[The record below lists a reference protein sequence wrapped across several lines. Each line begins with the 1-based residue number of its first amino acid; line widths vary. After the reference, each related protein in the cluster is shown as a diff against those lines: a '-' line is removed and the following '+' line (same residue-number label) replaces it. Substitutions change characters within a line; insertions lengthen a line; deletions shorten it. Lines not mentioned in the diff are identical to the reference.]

1 MKLRLLIGLSML
13 GLAVGGWAL
22 RHTSRNNSSP
32 TSSLAPVIHVK
43 DSMVDL
49 GTISLKDG
57 PFRATYELSNW
68 GKSPL
73 QIESTKSSCGCT
85 QPRFSKTVI
94 APGETGVVEL
104 DISPNA
110 SGLQEVSVT
119 LTTNDPVRSQ
129 FTLYAKWTGVETME
143 FTPLVVDFGE
153 IPSDSPQTSNIH
165 YRPLIDHVEV
175 SQVTADPPELSA
187 VIDGD
192 HIVVTCRPTTGP
204 GLHQGVVRIEL
215 KPAGQRPVQIPV
227 HWLVAA
233 PSHSVEPAAL
243 FFGAVRPGEQRT
255 LSFRVVDQAGSFV
268 QPDEVTWTA
277 PLRGADFKIETD
289 QVSVAW
295 NVPLTP
301 GLISGQIT
309 VEVGGKPLVIPV
321 SGLVQEKFEKR
332 THAEPAP

>member
-32 TSSLAPVIHVK
+32 ASSLAPVIHVK

-49 GTISLKDG
+49 GTISLKDA

-68 GKSPL
+68 GHEL
-73 QIESTKSSCGCT
+73 LLIESSKSSCGCT
-85 QPRFSKTVI
+85 QPRFSKTEI
-94 APGETGVVEL
+94 APGESGIVEL

-119 LTTNDPVRSQ
+119 LTTNDPLHSQ

-153 IPSDSPQTSNIH
+153 IPSDSPQKTNIH
-165 YRPLIDHVEV
+165 FHKLLDTVEV
-175 SQVTADPPELSA
+175 TQVTADPPELSA

-192 HIVVTCRPTTGP
+192 HIVVTCRPTSAP
-204 GLHQGVVRIEL
+204 GRHQGVVRIEL

-227 HWLVAA
+227 HWLVKA
-233 PSHSVEPAAL
+233 PPHSVEPAAL
-243 FFGAVRPGEQRT
+243 FFGAVRPGEQHT

-268 QPDEVTWTA
+268 QPDRVTWSA
-277 PLRGADFKIETD
+277 PLPGADFKIEAE

-301 GLISGQIT
+301 GLLSGQIT
-309 VEVGGKPLVIPV
+309 VDVGGKPLVIPV
-321 SGLVQEKFEKR
+321 SGLVQGTPENR
-332 THAEPAP
+332 TVAEPAP